1 MLSITNT
8 NLLTILFR
16 ERIASD
22 SGNYKKYV
30 NTGALCGQKYEFLN
44 VEVVVRVSV

>member
-16 ERIASD
+16 EIIAYD
-22 SGNYKKYV
+22 SGIYKKYI
-30 NTGALCGQKYEFLN
+30 NTGALCGKKKTIFLMFKWW
-44 VEVVVRVSV
+44 